1 MVLQVFLIKC
11 LTLYLSVTDSTM
23 MGAVALT
30 GLLTTLAQLF
40 KHGKREDLLQYTPMV
55 LEKLESL
62 NLADS
67 NNTLLRKMG
76 VKVMQRLGLT
86 FLKHRIAAWR

>member
-1 MVLQVFLIKC
+1 
-11 LTLYLSVTDSTM
+11 M
-23 MGAVALT
+23 MGALTLT

-40 KHGKREDLLQYTPMV
+40 KHGKREDLLQYTPRV

-62 NLADS
+62 NLTDS

-76 VKVMQRLGLT
+76 VKVTQRLGLT
-86 FLKHRIAAWR
+86 FLKYRIAAWR